1 MNLMGRVCLQGRDSD
16 GVISS
21 SSVSSSVSGVLYLGG
36 QQLLLGIDLLL
47 LSGCQ
52 ILQVAQRHVQ
62 TRS

>member
-1 MNLMGRVCLQGRDSD
+1 MNLMGCVCLQGRDSD

-21 SSVSSSVSGVLYLGG
+21 SSVSSSVLGMLYLGG